1 MAAVINVLFS
11 IIFKQC
17 SYEGCTFKAGRKVL
31 KLHWIQ
37 VKQKKINKK
46 QKKLNINVIFEF
58 HSEKN
63 MKFVL

>member
-1 MAAVINVLFS
+1 MAAVINVVFL

-37 VKQKKINKK
+37 VIIHANYLFLVGLQ
-46 QKKLNINVIFEF
+46 
-58 HSEKN
+58 
-63 MKFVL
+63 

>member
-1 MAAVINVLFS
+1 MATVINVVFL

-37 VKQKKINKK
+37 VKQKKINIK
-46 QKKLNINVIFEF
+46 QKN
-58 HSEKN
+58 
-63 MKFVL
+63 